1 VSPSIR
7 DQIESTVEP
16 PSEAYE
22 GEEEAVIQEANEV
35 IESAGLDGDQPE
47 GWVAILQ
54 ADTPKEE
61 VHQRAALAR
70 GGSPVVVNGQPLV
83 LDYVTARFVQDRLD
97 AAVGPANWQSHF
109 ESLVDGSVRCGIG
122 IRIPGTDS
130 NEWVWK
136 WDVGVASTI
145 EPQKGAHSDAFKRA
159 GVQWGIARDLYDDRD
174 EKAMN
179 VALPQNQAPAV
190 QGAPTIQYTDESS
203 QQPAVMPRGADGQ
216 GVAAWVCP
224 IHNDTKIVPAGT
236 SKKPP
241 YRPYSAFYAC
251 PIPGCDQTGPKA

>member
-1 VSPSIR
+1 MSPSTIR

-22 GEEEAVIQEANEV
+22 ESEEVAQQDDEATTN
-35 IESAGLDGDQPE
+35 QPEQE

-54 ADTPKEE
+54 ADTPQEE
-61 VHQRAALAR
+61 VHQRAALAK
-70 GGSPVVVNGQPLV
+70 GGQPVVVNGQPLV

-122 IRIPGTDS
+122 IRAPGTS
-130 NEWVWK
+130 EWVWK
-136 WDVGVASTI
+136 WDVGVASSI

-174 EKAMN
+174 EKAMK
-179 VALPQNQAPAV
+179 VALPQTAVQQAVQQPGAPV
-190 QGAPTIQYTDESS
+190 IQYTEDAQPQPVMPVGQGAP
-203 QQPAVMPRGADGQ
+203 
-216 GVAAWVCP
+216 AWVCP

-251 PIPGCDQTGPKA
+251 PVPGCDQTGPKA